1 MLLMWLCEVG
11 RLSLEIGSAHV
22 LDWTKYLATK
32 QLTGFLLHRVCCFLI
47 FSSLF
52 LLLSVVVS

>member
-32 QLTGFLLHRVCCFLI
+32 QYWISVA
-47 FSSLF
+47 SSVLF
-52 LLLSVVVS
+52 PDFQ